1 MKRSDIPS
9 IALRIWTIVLAI
21 VLAWQTLGWA
31 GAVEGNRY
39 FQFGVEQF
47 QKEQTESAIAAW
59 EKALQ
64 EYQTLSDQDAIATT
78 QRNLNAAWL
87 KIADR
92 AYRAKLLGHYA
103 EAKKLNQSA
112 LKYFESTTESLI
124 QSKVAGNLGNVLEA
138 LGDYENALKYHEQS
152 LKLAQVVKNQLAES
166 IATGNLGGVYASM
179 GRYQQAMPLLEKS
192 LELAKT
198 VGNKSA
204 QASALLNLGSAHHS
218 LKQSEQAGKFYQQA
232 LQLAEA
238 IQDKPRQSQAVGSLG
253 LVAADRKELT
263 KAIQLQQQSLAI
275 AESIGDPQLQAVALN
290 NLGHTFFSNQDFT
303 TAETM
308 LRQALNLLDGLRP
321 GLTDNYKVSIFDTQ
335 LQTYNLLQQVLVA
348 ANQPEKAL
356 EASEQS
362 RARAFAELLAQR
374 QGQKTD
380 VKPITL
386 SEIRRIAKAQNATL
400 VEYAIVIDDDF
411 KFRGKQRAKEEELVI
426 WVVKPSGEI
435 SLRRVPMKGRFG
447 SKGSLNRL
455 VGLARCL
462 SPAPTCPTVAESFE
476 LPPPKTTDNLTPN
489 YPGLPELYQILIQ
502 PIQDLLPEES
512 GSRVVII
519 PQGGL
524 FLVPFAAL
532 PTAQGQYLIEKHTI
546 ATAPSIQVLG
556 LTQTQSQRIATRGK
570 GAVVLGN
577 PSPMPESLAPL
588 PASEKEAK
596 QVAQMLKVPAILGS
610 QATRKTLQPQLNQA
624 RIIHLATHGIL
635 EYGQLG
641 QLDTPGAI
649 ALSTA
654 DQTHGLLTAPEII
667 NLNLNAELVVLSACD
682 TGRGNIT
689 GDGVLGL
696 SRAWLG
702 AGASSVVVSLWA
714 VNDESTAALMV
725 EFYRSMQSGH
735 DRGQALRQA
744 ILKTMQ
750 QYPSPKDWAAFT
762 LMGQ

>member
-1 MKRSDIPS
+1 
-9 IALRIWTIVLAI
+9 
-21 VLAWQTLGWA
+21 
-31 GAVEGNRY
+31 
-39 FQFGVEQF
+39 
-47 QKEQTESAIAAW
+47 
-59 EKALQ
+59 
-64 EYQTLSDQDAIATT
+64 
-78 QRNLNAAWL
+78 
-87 KIADR
+87 
-92 AYRAKLLGHYA
+92 
-103 EAKKLNQSA
+103 
-112 LKYFESTTESLI
+112 
-124 QSKVAGNLGNVLEA
+124 
-138 LGDYENALKYHEQS
+138 
-152 LKLAQVVKNQLAES
+152 
-166 IATGNLGGVYASM
+166 
-179 GRYQQAMPLLEKS
+179 
-192 LELAKT
+192 
-198 VGNKSA
+198 
-204 QASALLNLGSAHHS
+204 
-218 LKQSEQAGKFYQQA
+218 
-232 LQLAEA
+232 
-238 IQDKPRQSQAVGSLG
+238 
-253 LVAADRKELT
+253 
-263 KAIQLQQQSLAI
+263 
-275 AESIGDPQLQAVALN
+275 
-290 NLGHTFFSNQDFT
+290 
-303 TAETM
+303 
-308 LRQALNLLDGLRP
+308 
-321 GLTDNYKVSIFDTQ
+321 
-335 LQTYNLLQQVLVA
+335 
-348 ANQPEKAL
+348 
-356 EASEQS
+356 
-362 RARAFAELLAQR
+362 
-374 QGQKTD
+374 
-380 VKPITL
+380 
-386 SEIRRIAKAQNATL
+386 
-400 VEYAIVIDDDF
+400 
-411 KFRGKQRAKEEELVI
+411 
-426 WVVKPSGEI
+426 
-435 SLRRVPMKGRFG
+435 
-447 SKGSLNRL
+447 
-455 VGLARCL
+455 
-462 SPAPTCPTVAESFE
+462 
-476 LPPPKTTDNLTPN
+476 
-489 YPGLPELYQILIQ
+489 
-502 PIQDLLPEES
+502 LLPEES

-654 DQTHGLLTAPEII
+654 DQTNGLLTAPEII